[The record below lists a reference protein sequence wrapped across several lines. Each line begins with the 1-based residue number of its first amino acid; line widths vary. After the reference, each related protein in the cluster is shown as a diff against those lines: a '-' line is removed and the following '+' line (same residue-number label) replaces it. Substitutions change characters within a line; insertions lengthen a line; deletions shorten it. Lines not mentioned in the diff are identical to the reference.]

1 MTGERPP
8 STPRPLSEVA
18 APHWLAQLLSTTTTP
33 VHWGQLVRAA
43 AALSVPIAA
52 GSIAGHTGIGI
63 EAALGALCGTFVARR
78 GPYRF
83 RLRHMGWGTLA
94 GATGF
99 LTGGVVAGNGWV
111 TSAVIVGLAV
121 VSAVISTAGAT
132 ASAAGLQLLIFA
144 ILGAGQPL
152 TSGPVLA
159 TGWFLAGAG
168 WAVLLAIAAWPM
180 RATAPERAAVAAVYE
195 QLAAMLT
202 ARQWRQ
208 TAHARQRLTA
218 ALNDA
223 YDALLTA
230 RSRLEGRD
238 ETYRRL
244 FALLSDTTPVIEAA
258 VAAIKT
264 QHHTPRH
271 EIDALRAIADA
282 IRANRPLPD
291 PGPAPATALGRA
303 LRDLCRDS
311 DADTHATPHT
321 RRSYRERLT
330 TWLDDAL
337 GGPATWT
344 HAARLALCIAL
355 AEVASRQLD
364 LERSY
369 WVALTVALVLKPDF
383 GSVFARAV
391 LRAGGTVFGVLL
403 GAAVLLIDPR
413 GWALPLAVAI
423 LAAPLP
429 LAKERNYGLFS
440 ISMTPLVIVLVDL
453 TQAGSATLLSARLID
468 TTLGCAIVL
477 VFGYLCWPDSRRPQ
491 LGTQMATATDTVARY
506 AARALAAHPAGH
518 STLRRTTYRTLSDL
532 RVAAQRLIPEPSR
545 AGRNAAAWWP
555 AIIGLERLTDAIT
568 RAAVDTPPPTADVDQ
583 IVSAI
588 QEIATAIRAERPPA
602 DQPLPAEGPL
612 TVVAADIT
620 ALHGALRDPMRSH

>member
-1 MTGERPP
+1 MSGERPNP
-8 STPRPLSEVA
+8 SPRPLTEIA
-18 APHWLAQLLSTTTTP
+18 APHWLTHLLSTTKAP

-43 AALSVPIAA
+43 AALSGPIAV
-52 GSIAGHTGIGI
+52 GSATGHTGVGI

-78 GPYRF
+78 GPYRV

-94 GATGF
+94 GAAGF
-99 LTGGVVAGNGWV
+99 LAGGAAAGNGWL

-168 WAVLLAIAAWPM
+168 WAVLLAIAAWPV
-180 RATAPERAAVAAVYE
+180 RATMPERAAVAAVYD
-195 QLAAMLT
+195 QLAAMLA
-202 ARQWRQ
+202 ARQWQQAAR
-208 TAHARQRLTA
+208 ARQRLTA
-218 ALNDA
+218 ALNEA

-244 FALLSDTTPVIEAA
+244 FALLSGTTPVIEAA
-258 VAAIKT
+258 VAAVKT
-264 QHHTPRH
+264 RQRTPRH
-271 EIDALRAIADA
+271 EIDALHAIADA
-282 IRANRPLPD
+282 IRADVPLPG
-291 PGPAPATALGRA
+291 PGPAPESALGRA
-303 LRDLCRDS
+303 LRDLRRDT
-311 DADTHATPHT
+311 DADTHRTTRT

-330 TWLDDAL
+330 AWLDDAV
-337 GGPATWT
+337 GGPATWI
-344 HAARLALCIAL
+344 HAAQLALCIAI
-355 AEVASRQLD
+355 AEVASRQLH

-391 LRAGGTVFGVLL
+391 LRAGGTVLGVLL
-403 GAAVLLIDPR
+403 GAIVLLVDPS
-413 GWALPLAVAI
+413 GWALPLAVAV
-423 LAAPLP
+423 LAAPVP
-429 LAKERNYGLFS
+429 FAKERNYGLFAV
-440 ISMTPLVIVLVDL
+440 SMTPLVIVLVDI
-453 TQAGSATLLSARLID
+453 TQAGSATLLSARLVD
-468 TTLGCAIVL
+468 TLLGCTIVL
-477 VFGYLCWPDSRRPQ
+477 VFGYLCWPGSRRPQ
-491 LGTQMATATDTVARY
+491 LGAQIAAATDTLARY

-518 STLRRTTYRTLSDL
+518 STQRRSTYRTLSDL

-545 AGRNAAAWWP
+545 AGRDAAAWWP

-568 RAAVDTPPPTADVDQ
+568 RAAVDMPPPTADVDQ
-583 IVSAI
+583 VVAAI
-588 QEIATAIRAERPPA
+588 QEIAAAIRAGRPPR
-602 DQPLPAEGPL
+602 DTPLPADGPL
-612 TVVAADIT
+612 AVVAADIT
-620 ALHGALRDPMRSH
+620 AVYDALRAL

>member
-1 MTGERPP
+1 MTGERPNP
-8 STPRPLSEVA
+8 SPRPLSELA
-18 APHWLAQLLSTTTTP
+18 APHWLAQLLSTTTEP
-33 VHWGQLVRAA
+33 VHWGQLVCAG
-43 AALSVPIAA
+43 AALSVPVAA
-52 GSIAGHTGIGI
+52 GSVTGHTGVGV

-94 GATGF
+94 GAIGF
-99 LTGGVVAGNGWV
+99 LAGGVAAGNGWL
-111 TSAVIVGLAV
+111 TSAVIVALAV

-132 ASAAGLQLLIFA
+132 ASAAALQLLIFA
-144 ILGAGQPL
+144 ILGAGQSL
-152 TSGPVLA
+152 TSGPYLA

-168 WAVLLAIAAWPM
+168 WAVLLAIAGWPV
-180 RATAPERAAVAAVYE
+180 RATMPERAAVAAVYE
-195 QLAAMLT
+195 QLAAMLA

-208 TAHARQRLTA
+208 AAQARRRLTT

-258 VAAIKT
+258 VAAVKAR
-264 QHHTPRH
+264 HRTPRH

-282 IRANRPLPD
+282 IRANHPLPD
-291 PGPAPATALGRA
+291 PGPAPESALGRA
-303 LRDLCRDS
+303 VRDLRRET
-311 DADTHATPHT
+311 DADTYPTPQP
-321 RRSYRERLT
+321 RRSYRDRLAT
-330 TWLDDAL
+330 GLADAV

-344 HAARLALCIAL
+344 HAAQLAVCIAL
-355 AEVASRQLD
+355 AEVASRQLH

-391 LRAGGTVFGVLL
+391 LRAGGTVLGVALGAVVLL
-403 GAAVLLIDPR
+403 VGAP
-413 GWALPLAVAI
+413 GWALPLAVAV

-453 TQAGSATLLSARLID
+453 TQAGSTALLTARLVD

-477 VFGYLCWPDSRRPQ
+477 VFGYLC
-491 LGTQMATATDTVARY
+491 
-506 AARALAAHPAGH
+506 
-518 STLRRTTYRTLSDL
+518 
-532 RVAAQRLIPEPSR
+532 
-545 AGRNAAAWWP
+545 
-555 AIIGLERLTDAIT
+555 
-568 RAAVDTPPPTADVDQ
+568 
-583 IVSAI
+583 
-588 QEIATAIRAERPPA
+588 
-602 DQPLPAEGPL
+602 
-612 TVVAADIT
+612 
-620 ALHGALRDPMRSH
+620 